1 MHQIFHVLA
10 LLLFLPA
17 IAVAFL
23 GLIQPLLGDAG
34 GVRLPALR
42 TSLLLAAGAALGL
55 GADSLVH
62 HLLVDPP

>member
-23 GLIQPLLGDAG
+23 GLIRPLLGDPMG
-34 GVRLPALR
+34 LKLPAFK
-42 TSLLLAAGAALGL
+42 TSLLLAAGAAAGL
-55 GADSLVH
+55 GADWLIH
-62 HLLVDPP
+62 HL